1 MAGLVTSALLG
12 RRFCV
17 GMLLCGRDL
26 SLGIFIR
33 GCTIFTKPFNIDKSP
48 CDFIHILL
56 VISSCSP
63 EWVGFDEK
71 FPINSSPDFAYKFLL
86 ASPSQTT
93 NQQRIKVLTRFL
105 IFRSRGLEDKG
116 TITCACLFGRLV
128 QSNQQHCVLKDCWAN
143 ADWLNDI
150 DIHSLLN
157 SRPPDPIQDAEEQ
170 TIFGKEDSKA
180 IFSNCAPAID
190 SWNDTTYLPGIPI
203 IYEWERVRQTLPS
216 CGADGSISLSL
227 QNDTTFNI
235 ISRVETRFQL
245 KYEPRI
251 HIRTLSR
258 TCAVPI
264 TLFSCR
270 REFLGGFMGTIVGH
284 YNGLRKGILHCDV
297 SESNT
302 WLRVRS
308 FSSDDVVPA
317 WDGEN
322 FVQRAGVLGDWGSAQ
337 DLRSPATMQKRQGFV
352 TGTIPFMATKL
363 LRPDGHEG
371 KISHSVHHDLES
383 FFWVLWSITLN
394 AAGPYGKLRKWL
406 NGQDGFPTPF
416 TLSSEPEIPTSDGH
430 IPVTNKPA
438 VQSFSGSVRYAADGN
453 RIPVPAWAT
462 TEQYPCTFEEVLT
475 WRMGA
480 KEDAVC
486 DSLSPYFSNGQGG
499 EEFLDGM
506 QRLFQYFDT
515 SHTSKDHITH
525 KIFVDIL
532 QQMKDAIN
540 PADDIASNEQ
550 RLPADHSVREEQ
562 HIC

>member
-1 MAGLVTSALLG
+1 M
-12 RRFCV
+12 
-17 GMLLCGRDL
+17 
-26 SLGIFIR
+26 
-33 GCTIFTKPFNIDKSP
+33 
-48 CDFIHILL
+48 
-56 VISSCSP
+56 
-63 EWVGFDEK
+63 
-71 FPINSSPDFAYKFLL
+71 
-86 ASPSQTT
+86 
-93 NQQRIKVLTRFL
+93 QQ
-105 IFRSRGLEDKG
+105 LE
-116 TITCACLFGRLV
+116 
-128 QSNQQHCVLKDCWAN
+128 HCVLKDCWAN
-143 ADWLNDI
+143 VDWLNDI

-170 TIFGKEDSKA
+170 AIFGKEDSKG

-203 IYEWERVRQTLPS
+203 IYEWEQVRQTLPS
-216 CGADGSISLSL
+216 CGADESISLSL
-227 QNDTTFNI
+227 QNDTTLNI

-270 REFLGGFMGTIVGH
+270 REFLGGFMGAIVGH

-308 FSSDDVVPA
+308 FTSDDVVPA

-352 TGTIPFMATKL
+352 TGTIPFMATEL
-363 LRPDGHEG
+363 LRPD
-371 KISHSVHHDLES
+371 
-383 FFWVLWSITLN
+383 
-394 AAGPYGKLRKWL
+394 
-406 NGQDGFPTPF
+406 DGFPTPF
-416 TLSSEPEIPTSDGH
+416 TLSPEPEIPTSDGH

-438 VQSFSGSVRYAADGN
+438 VQPFPGSVRCAADGN

-475 WRMGA
+475 WRMMA
-480 KEDAVC
+480 KEDVVC

-499 EEFLDGM
+499 EEFRDGM
-506 QRLFQYFDT
+506 KRLFQYFDT
-515 SHTSKDHITH
+515 SRTPKDHITH

-532 QQMKDAIN
+532 QQMKDAID

-550 RLPADHSVREEQ
+550 VMAARLEYESWSRRNSGQVMVPSASQLKRTSRNTSRASTQVTRSSASRQTTASARSSTSARTKRAYGHSADADESAKRARS
-562 HIC
+562 